1 MQKANQKEF
10 RVEEVIKREDDKY
23 MSNGKAMIIRLTVGL
38 IKKRQYKWV
47 NILGN
52 ENLLEEEWKLN

>member
-1 MQKANQKEF
+1 MQKTNQKEF

-47 NILGN
+47 NILGK